1 MNVCLFCT
9 LTPDSV
15 LIRPYNIMQTY
26 IWWFYFVFFVHK
38 NEFVLIKMT
47 NSKVSNWEI
56 LRISFSNARDL
67 AGKFL
72 HTHDCTFNH
81 ENCFNFNRT
90 NVSETLMWPN

>member
-1 MNVCLFCT
+1 MSVCLFCT

-56 LRISFSNARDL
+56 LRISLQEICSNARDL
-67 AGKFL
+67 FKCKRSGWKIFAHAWL
-72 HTHDCTFNH
+72 YI
-81 ENCFNFNRT
+81 
-90 NVSETLMWPN
+90 